1 MRGFAAPDPD
11 LGVVVMRAD
20 YRPSPFG
27 GWIAALGPEGTGPAQ
42 EHHFPDP
49 HSAYHGVLELLDTLE
64 EDTGVPLAVRHTP
77 TGDPA
82 AWQHL
87 ADQHGLTYQPGC
99 EPALF

>member
-1 MRGFAAPDPD
+1 MPSPITEPGLPSGHAVVVSRRSAHPTTTRTRAATPAPSMRGFAAPDPD

-49 HSAYHGVLELLDTLE
+49 HSGS
-64 EDTGVPLAVRHTP
+64 
-77 TGDPA
+77 
-82 AWQHL
+82 QH
-87 ADQHGLTYQPGC
+87 
-99 EPALF
+99 